1 VKVPVV
7 QDVLEHIKVL
17 LVRHTHI
24 VDGVDLVVYHNNG
37 VPSSVSDLVQ
47 VEVEVMVYLD
57 LLGQ

>member
-1 VKVPVV
+1 MV

-17 LVRHTHI
+17 LVRHTHT

-37 VPSSVSDLVQ
+37 EPSLVSDLVQ

>member
-1 VKVPVV
+1 MPVV

-17 LVRHTHI
+17 LVRHTHT

-37 VPSSVSDLVQ
+37 EPSLVSDLVQ